1 MLEGIGCIVTS
12 ILGTG
17 SGTTSF
23 SQNVA
28 AIQITRVA
36 SRRVSFSFHYTC
48 CFNQYLFWPLLTKL
62 RYFAQSIIHNEFHH
76 TSISI

>member
-12 ILGTG
+12 MLGTG
-17 SGTTSF
+17 SGTTSY

-36 SRRVSFSFHYTC
+36 SRRVSFVFSFLLITLIALSI
-48 CFNQYLFWPLLTKL
+48 FLFSETKH
-62 RYFAQSIIHNEFHH
+62 S
-76 TSISI
+76 